1 MDDSFVSR
9 FRDQSG
15 GTLLYAAVSLIFLAF
30 MGLSVVGIS
39 GADGAATENA
49 VAAAQA
55 AMNANAG
62 LEWAKYRLNLGL
74 DPATAVSVESTPLG
88 SFGRSLRMLAV
99 ADDGAKSFSGGT
111 FAVSS
116 DPETGKITSTG
127 IVANAKV
134 THSLYAAF
142 SGPCFEF
149 LPGVDFNFPAD
160 GAGTMENAAFHK
172 LEVDSQG
179 RDCADT
185 LVMTALRVSWSQ
197 ANDGETVTGV
207 LADGASHYDSED
219 GSASGIAIDI
229 ADFTLS
235 DALTHHFDII
245 AFAYPE
251 GAPPAAPQT
260 FTLEASFADGST
272 ASANYAYSAVSVTP
286 SDADATTS
294 DPDGDGFIVDDDSSP
309 GIPDAQDGESGE
321 LIDIVE
327 IDTEDEPTQVV
338 AHVNFNYTLY
348 DHTSFDD
355 MRGVSESYD
364 GDYPC
369 EACEGSLYV
378 RFLDARGGNKIA
390 GGICDHVYAQNHDG
404 YDSSFEHDCVFYFE
418 VASLGEVEAV
428 EFEGYGGISVHVD
441 TFFAHL
447 YHEDGSEIETT
458 IDVSE
463 DPLCI
468 YDTET
473 GIEPGAYHMETHDTG
488 SHDYSVKAYNHKC
501 DDLGYEYV
509 RSITYDLPRA
519 RSH

>member
-1 MDDSFVSR
+1 MSDSIASR
-9 FRDQSG
+9 FHNQNGS
-15 GTLLYAAVSLIFLAF
+15 TLLYAAVSLVFLAI
-30 MGLSVVGIS
+30 MGSSVIEVS

-55 AMNANAG
+55 AMNANSG

-74 DPATAVSVESTPLG
+74 DPATSASVESTPLG
-88 SFGRSLRMLAV
+88 SFGRSLRTLAV
-99 ADDGAKSFSGGT
+99 VDDGAKEFAGGT

-116 DPETGKITSTG
+116 DPETGKVTSTG
-127 IVANAKV
+127 IVDDAKV

-149 LPGVDFNFPAD
+149 LPGADFNFPAE
-160 GAGTMENAAFHK
+160 GAGTMENASFHK
-172 LEVDSQG
+172 LDVDAQG

-185 LVMTALRVSWSQ
+185 LVMTALRVSWSRTV
-197 ANDGETVTGV
+197 DGETVTGV
-207 LADGASHYDSED
+207 SIDGTSHFDSED
-219 GSASGIAIDI
+219 GTVSGTAIDI

-235 DALTHHFDII
+235 DALTHYFDVI
-245 AFAYPE
+245 AFAYPD

-260 FTLEASFADGST
+260 FTIEASFADGST
-272 ASANYAYSAVSVTP
+272 ASANYVYSAASLPPVDLDGLAP
-286 SDADATTS
+286 
-294 DPDGDGFIVDDDSSP
+294 DPDGDDFVVDDDSSP
-309 GIPDAQDGESGE
+309 GIPEPEDGEPGE
-321 LIDIVE
+321 LVDIIE
-327 IDTEDEPTQVV
+327 IVPEDEPTEVV

-418 VASLGEVEAV
+418 VASLDEVEAV
-428 EFEGYGGISVHVD
+428 EFEGYGGISVHID
-441 TFFAHL
+441 AFFAHL
-447 YHEDGSEIETT
+447 YHEDGSEIETSL
-458 IDVSE
+458 DVSG
-463 DPLCI
+463 DPFCI

-473 GIEPGAYHMETHDTG
+473 GIDPGAYHMETYDTG

-519 RSH
+519 RGH